1 MIFEKRPLKKVS
13 NIIFYPLQIK
23 QLLFQFVQLK
33 IEKKIEVD
41 RLKWDILYYC
51 YYVIIILQI
60 YTRAAEKRAQAV
72 AAQMASSSN
81 TKTTMSY
88 TSAIMTAG
96 RAGTKIVATSTTQT
110 FAAKLSEIT
119 ASTHSSTTVMQS
131 THVTPMN
138 KQQNKQP
145 GAQVVTV
152 MSAAAAVHTTNQQQ
166 QQQQQSVISTSP
178 KHCRSLPILSA
189 SPAMVS
195 HYPGKSNYPG
205 TNAISSSATSTMT
218 ITNCSESSIV
228 STSTNSIR
236 MTSSSPPASSQTQV
250 LPPPSPAQQQQQ
262 QQAAVR
268 SATPIVLQ
276 QEQQHQQQQQL
287 STSTPLEY
295 SLFNDTFTK
304 VTQQSMWGGRE
315 NETQKGMNFATVAG
329 GGVSS
334 NTGSS
339 SSAAKFDSSP
349 PQVQCEN

>member
-1 MIFEKRPLKKVS
+1 M
-13 NIIFYPLQIK
+13 Y
-23 QLLFQFVQLK
+23 
-33 IEKKIEVD
+33 
-41 RLKWDILYYC
+41 
-51 YYVIIILQI
+51 
-60 YTRAAEKRAQAV
+60 AAEKRAQAV

-131 THVTPMN
+131 THIAPVN
-138 KQQNKQP
+138 KQQKP
-145 GAQVVTV
+145 GAQVMTV
-152 MSAAAAVHTTNQQQ
+152 MSAAATVHATNNQQQ
-166 QQQQQSVISTSP
+166 QQSIISTSP
-178 KHCRSLPILSA
+178 KHCRSLPTLPV
-189 SPAMVS
+189 PAIAS
-195 HYPGKSNYPG
+195 HYPGKSNYPPG
-205 TNAISSSATSTMT
+205 TSAVSSSATNTVAM
-218 ITNCSESSIV
+218 TNCSESSIV
-228 STSTNSIR
+228 STSTSSIR
-236 MTSSSPPASSQTQV
+236 MTSSPPISSQTQT

-262 QQAAVR
+262 QQQQIVR
-268 SATPIVLQ
+268 STTPIMM
-276 QEQQHQQQQQL
+276 QEQQQHQQQQQL
-287 STSTPLEY
+287 PSSTPLEY

-349 PQVQCEN
+349 PQVC

>member
-1 MIFEKRPLKKVS
+1 MH
-13 NIIFYPLQIK
+13 
-23 QLLFQFVQLK
+23 
-33 IEKKIEVD
+33 
-41 RLKWDILYYC
+41 
-51 YYVIIILQI
+51 
-60 YTRAAEKRAQAV
+60 AAEKRAQAV

-96 RAGTKIVATSTTQT
+96 RAGTKIVATNTTQT

-131 THVTPMN
+131 THVAPVN
-138 KQQNKQP
+138 KQQKP

-152 MSAAAAVHTTNQQQ
+152 MSAAATVHTTNNQQQ
-166 QQQQQSVISTSP
+166 QQSIISTSP
-178 KHCRSLPILSA
+178 KHCRSLPTLSVP
-189 SPAMVS
+189 PAIS
-195 HYPGKSNYPG
+195 GYPGKSNYPPG
-205 TNAISSSATSTMT
+205 TSAILSSATSTVAM
-218 ITNCSESSIV
+218 TNCSESSIV

-236 MTSSSPPASSQTQV
+236 MTSSPPVSSQTQT
-250 LPPPSPAQQQQQ
+250 LPPPSPAQQQQT
-262 QQAAVR
+262 VR
-268 SATPIVLQ
+268 STTPIVM
-276 QEQQHQQQQQL
+276 QEQQQHQQQQQL
-287 STSTPLEY
+287 PNSTPLEY

-334 NTGSS
+334 NTGSN

-349 PQVQCEN
+349 PQVCLTLNKHSYF

>member
-1 MIFEKRPLKKVS
+1 M
-13 NIIFYPLQIK
+13 
-23 QLLFQFVQLK
+23 
-33 IEKKIEVD
+33 
-41 RLKWDILYYC
+41 
-51 YYVIIILQI
+51 
-60 YTRAAEKRAQAV
+60 RAAEKRAQAV

-131 THVTPMN
+131 THVAPMN
-138 KQQNKQP
+138 KQQKP

-152 MSAAAAVHTTNQQQ
+152 MSAAATVHTSN
-166 QQQQQSVISTSP
+166 QQQQSVISTSP

-189 SPAMVS
+189 SPAIVS
-195 HYPGKSNYPG
+195 HYTGKSNYPPG
-205 TNAISSSATSTMT
+205 TSAISSSATSTVAM
-218 ITNCSESSIV
+218 TNCSESSIV

-236 MTSSSPPASSQTQV
+236 MTSSSPVSSQTQQT
-250 LPPPSPAQQQQQ
+250 LPPPSPATQQQQQ
-262 QQAAVR
+262 QTVR
-268 SATPIVLQ
+268 STTPIVM
-276 QEQQHQQQQQL
+276 QEQQQQQL
-287 STSTPLEY
+287 PSSTPLEY

-349 PQVQCEN
+349 PQV

>member
-1 MIFEKRPLKKVS
+1 
-13 NIIFYPLQIK
+13 
-23 QLLFQFVQLK
+23 
-33 IEKKIEVD
+33 
-41 RLKWDILYYC
+41 
-51 YYVIIILQI
+51 
-60 YTRAAEKRAQAV
+60 
-72 AAQMASSSN
+72 
-81 TKTTMSY
+81 MSY

-131 THVTPMN
+131 THVAPMN
-138 KQQNKQP
+138 KQQKP
-145 GAQVVTV
+145 GAQVMTV
-152 MSAAAAVHTTNQQQ
+152 MSAAATVHTTNN

-178 KHCRSLPILSA
+178 KHCRSLPTLSA
-189 SPAMVS
+189 PAMAS
-195 HYPGKSNYPG
+195 HYPGKSNYPPG
-205 TNAISSSATSTMT
+205 TSAISSLATSTVAM
-218 ITNCSESSIV
+218 TNCSESSIV
-228 STSTNSIR
+228 STSTSSIR
-236 MTSSSPPASSQTQV
+236 MTSSPPISSQTQT

-262 QQAAVR
+262 QQIIR
-268 SATPIVLQ
+268 SATPIVM
-276 QEQQHQQQQQL
+276 QEQQQHQQQQQL
-287 STSTPLEY
+287 PSSTPLEY

-349 PQVQCEN
+349 PQVC